1 MSKGKSND
9 LLIAALGLG
18 AGGLL
23 AYLFW
28 PRKAEAATVQATP
41 LPRPDEAA
49 VQQARQIMNEKELR
63 SKGPAPVPKPVAPKK
78 PTKPLPKV
86 TTIDDQLAQMRAAVQ
101 QFEMERNP
109 DAALAMKQQIAQVL
123 KAEADRAE
131 LARDQMRANAL
142 REQLAALGI

>member
-9 LLIAALGLG
+9 LLIAGLGLG
-18 AGGLL
+18 VGGLL
-23 AYLFW
+23 TYLFW
-28 PRKAEAATVQATP
+28 PRDAAASTIQATP
-41 LPRPDEAA
+41 LAREDESP
-49 VQQARQIMNEKELR
+49 VQRAQQTMREVELP
-63 SKGPAPVPKPVAPKK
+63 SKPAPAPVAPKK
-78 PTKPLPKV
+78 SAPKKPAPKV
-86 TTIDDQLAQMRAAVQ
+86 TSVDDQLAQMRAAVQ

-109 DAALAMKQQIAQVL
+109 DGALAMKKQIAQVL